1 MKRYYYILFLSIC
14 LFQTSCN
21 ERGTTEL
28 TVEKVK
34 VKTMKVGSSVQTGGM
49 YFSGTVEGENT
60 SKLSFPVAGTL
71 RNINVQPGTAVRKGQ
86 LIATIDPSSMRNTYD
101 AAKAALVQAKD
112 AYDRMKM
119 LYEKGSLAEIKWI
132 EVQSKLQQ
140 AQAMEEIARKNLQD
154 CSLYAPYGGIIASKD
169 AEVGQSVMPGTPV
182 VSLVTGRKLRVNIS
196 VPETEISH
204 IALGQEATICV
215 PTLDRKSV
223 SGRVVE
229 KGIQA
234 DPLTRSYDVKISID
248 GMSGGIMPGMVTE
261 VSVQHD
267 SISDRIVIPAEALQL
282 DENNNYF
289 VWVNVSG
296 KASKRMVRCG
306 EFTAHGVTIQSGL
319 ENGSELIVE
328 GQHKVCEGTPVR
340 L

>member
-1 MKRYYYILFLSIC
+1 MKRYYYILFLSFC

-21 ERGTTEL
+21 EHNTTQHA
-28 TVEKVK
+28 VERVK
-34 VKTMKVGSSVQTGGM
+34 VRIMKVGSSVQTGGA

-60 SKLSFPVAGTL
+60 SKLSFPVAGTV
-71 RNINVQPGTAVRKGQ
+71 RTINVQPGTAVHKGQ
-86 LIATIDPSSMRNTYD
+86 LIATIDPSSMKNTYD
-101 AAKAALVQAKD
+101 AAKATLVQAKD

-132 EVQSKLQQ
+132 DVQSKLQQ
-140 AQAMEEIARKNLQD
+140 AQAMEKIAQKNLRD

-169 AEVGQSVMPGTPV
+169 AEIGQSVMPGTPV

-215 PTLDRKSV
+215 PALNSKIV

-234 DPLTRSYDVKISID
+234 NPLIRSYEVKISID
-248 GMSGGIMPGMVTE
+248 GAADGIMPGMVTE
-261 VSVQHD
+261 VNVQSD
-267 SISDRIVIPAEALQL
+267 NIVDRIIIPAEALQL

-289 VWVNVSG
+289 VWVNAAG
-296 KASKRMVRCG
+296 KASKRMVQCG
-306 EFTAHGVTIQSGL
+306 EFTAHGVTIRSGL
-319 ENGSELIVE
+319 EYGSELIIE
-328 GQHKVCEGTPVR
+328 GQHKVCEGTPVG